1 MTNNSDAKTIAN
13 LQVRSIENQREL
25 EEMYY
30 QRWLVLRAPLGMAQ
44 GTEQDKYDATAL
56 HVVAVCDRKILGSAR
71 LRELSS
77 DIGGIAYVCVLPEFQ
92 HQGIGTKLI
101 QKLIEKAQEKQLKTI
116 RLRSRITAQEFYQRL
131 GFSTEGEA
139 FDYLNIPH
147 VVMNLSLPALG
158 V

>member
-1 MTNNSDAKTIAN
+1 MTNHSSAKTITN

-44 GTEQDKYDATAL
+44 GTEQDKYDATAF

-71 LRELSS
+71 LRELSP

-101 QKLIEKAQEKQLKTI
+101 QKLIEAAQDKQLKTI
-116 RLRSRITAQEFYQRL
+116 KLRSRVIAQEFYQRL
-131 GFSTEGEA
+131 GFSTEGEP
-139 FDYLNIPH
+139 FDYLSIPH
-147 VVMNLSLPALG
+147 VVMSLSLPG
-158 V
+158 

>member
-1 MTNNSDAKTIAN
+1 MANNSYETIAN

-44 GTEQDKYDATAL
+44 GTEQDKYDASAL
-56 HVVAVCDRKILGSAR
+56 HVVAVCDRKIIGSAR
-71 LRELSS
+71 LRELSPG
-77 DIGGIAYVCVLPEFQ
+77 IGGIAYVCVLPEFQ

-101 QKLIEKAQEKQLKTI
+101 QKLIEKAQDKQLKTL
-116 RLRSRITAQEFYQRL
+116 RLRSRITALDFYQRL
-131 GFSTEGEA
+131 GFSTEGEP

-147 VVMNLSLPALG
+147 VFMNLRLG
-158 V
+158 GRF